1 MVSVKLKLFI
11 SSGWW
16 ASGSCLLD
24 IRRVVVFLYIK
35 VTSQSYSKTLIVSRT
50 ELRKKAAVCGSS
62 MNMYMRVASAIRRIV
77 YNIINVNQ

>member
-1 MVSVKLKLFI
+1 MVSFKIKLFI

-24 IRRVVVFLYIK
+24 IRRVVVFYIK

-62 MNMYMRVASAIRRIV
+62 VNMYMRVASAIRRIV